1 MQNTNSY
8 GDSWNY
14 AAYAGPQ
21 WQEENWDGYDQM
33 YYAGQYLLNGD
44 STVEEYQEEVIT
56 PPPEPEWSVAMSRR
70 TKRNVKKTQFIKKE
84 GINWNHKCD
93 NPGECGSQCQNVNG
107 NGILALSESEDV
119 EMEYVKVKAV
129 MDSGAHDIVV
139 PARMIGDNEIRETK
153 RSKSG
158 YKWRDVKGNSV
169 RNIGETNMVGESH
182 DGIPV
187 DFVAQVSDETKKLLM
202 SVRKAAEKG
211 NMVIFGAD
219 INAIKKLAK
228 LDKIEE
234 NMIVNHKN
242 GSQKHNQR

>member
-1 MQNTNSY
+1 
-8 GDSWNY
+8 
-14 AAYAGPQ
+14 
-21 WQEENWDGYDQM
+21 
-33 YYAGQYLLNGD
+33 
-44 STVEEYQEEVIT
+44 
-56 PPPEPEWSVAMSRR
+56 MSRR

-84 GINWNHKCD
+84 GMNGNHKCS

-202 SVRKAAEKG
+202 SVRKAAEKREYG
-211 NMVIFGAD
+211 D
-219 INAIKKLAK
+219 IW
-228 LDKIEE
+228 
-234 NMIVNHKN
+234 
-242 GSQKHNQR
+242 S